1 MSQSKKRAVFFLTM
15 LAAGSIVILVYL
27 AMTGNAPQKYTDIVI
42 EFTSVFSSNKSAER
56 SLVYL
61 LVFAGAGIYTLYF
74 MYTLKTKKGLPEP
87 EDTQAGTD
95 RGGVQEY
102 AGTAVCLLAALAG
115 LYYLVF
121 AQVNPILFGALLV
134 MLAAAA
140 VDRTLI
146 VHGLVFYYV
155 GIYAM
160 CGLYR
165 VYVSAGGTRGITS
178 MQLAVFMMII
188 TAFLLLFR
196 SRKRLLFLGCLAG
209 QLFVPGV
216 LLIYVSDRYLYHGEG
231 KEVPVPGAVKIL
243 TAVLVVSFLAEAAC
257 RLWKNRKACAD
268 IEQAIGFGTCVCIMA
283 FQRFDG
289 AGAVLPADMH
299 HPFENIIGYQQIVE
313 LGQKPFAEYIPVS
326 GMYSVVQG
334 AFFQLFGKGE
344 MGHYAVAQNVFYLF
358 AVLLV
363 VWLLRVQVSS
373 ICVFLVSLVFY
384 MRSYN
389 RDMFVLPVM
398 LLLIYPKLVE
408 RKNLWLKAWFL
419 TSLFH
424 GLYYPV
430 YGAAVGVAFLPLG
443 VWQAVRYGRSG
454 QLKRDAGT
462 ARFWAGWAVCLF
474 AAVCCI
480 PYLAGTYRHMRAMAG
495 QTVYAN
501 GIARF
506 GQLVP
511 EWFFPYL
518 GDFQVVRIALYDVA
532 TFLVP
537 VVFVWAA
544 YALALR
550 IGWVQKDLRGAAAA
564 VSMAILLTV
573 SFSYTFV
580 RLDIN
585 NICARS
591 IDSLLAVMVVLMVI
605 LEQYLHKKKIG
616 FLVLC
621 LAMLAPAVSARIG
634 FFALDA
640 GLKAYVAV
648 PEDYVFV
655 EQDAVERLGAC
666 FIKESLYEQVSSVCA
681 SLEEEEKGQAYLGVP
696 GDFGYFYLSGVK
708 GNGVMETFDTLKGY
722 EAVQEAVAAARG
734 QKAAVGNVSPFYNY
748 YLYHWLLT
756 SGEYV
761 WSAEKG
767 CFLPDSG
774 GWTKEQVLEMH
785 RGLSFGMEGF
795 DAGKNAGSFGL
806 SMDSLQ
812 GIFSEPDIGFLYRQE
827 GEEGHIAFTDAVD
840 GEEADFMYVE
850 FSDMG
855 QDFVYTLF
863 DLNGEQERSGGLL
876 AKYLMKKNYCP
887 GMQVAV
893 SWEDGE
899 GQEHSM
905 HCAMQ
910 QGKLLVPLGAGEKW
924 LLHPHTDLRISVTRD
939 GQQSEVPKI
948 AELRFLKL
956 REAG

>member
-216 LLIYVSDRYLYHGEG
+216 LLIYVSDRYLFHGEG

-243 TAVLVVSFLAEAAC
+243 TAVLVVSFLAEAAG

-655 EQDAVERLGAC
+655 EQDAVEKLGAC

-812 GIFSEPDIGFLYRQE
+812 EIFSKPDIGFLYRQE
-827 GEEGHIAFTDAVD
+827 GEEAHIAFTDAVD

-850 FSDMG
+850 FSDME

-905 HCAMQ
+905 YCAMQ

-939 GQQSEVPKI
+939 GQQLEVPQI
-948 AELRFLKL
+948 AEIRFFKL